1 MEKCK
6 ISEKERQ
13 RLFEKRMGECE
24 KLNELIKKE
33 NQDFADSVFDKP
45 DFSTRENPF
54 YLALKA
60 QKEER
65 DRYKQML
72 QLAIMSNAAA
82 DSETW
87 EQQALPQED
96 KEEEMQDGA
105 NDIFKHTYVD
115 IVEEENIK
123 PTASQQMKA
132 AE

>member
-87 EQQALPQED
+87 EQ
-96 KEEEMQDGA
+96 
-105 NDIFKHTYVD
+105 
-115 IVEEENIK
+115 
-123 PTASQQMKA
+123 
-132 AE
+132 